1 MRHLSK
7 SLRQFYSGDYM
18 IALQEIE
25 IALQL
30 NPELAVAYARRGTI
44 FYKLGEQQKAIINWN
59 LALQLDPKYEEV
71 REILEAAKEGT
82 LETIPKQKQPGGL

>member
-7 SLRQFYSGDYM
+7 SLRHFYSGDYM

-30 NPELAVAYARRGTI
+30 NPELAIAYARRGTI
-44 FYKLGEQQKAIINWN
+44 FYQLGEQPKAIINWN
-59 LALQLDPKYEEV
+59 LALQLDPVYEEV
-71 REILEAAKEGT
+71 RDILEAVKEGK
-82 LETIPKQKQPGGL
+82 LEALPKQKQPGGL